1 MDEIFFILLGAL
13 FLLGVPAAAVAGFVI
28 ALDAR
33 KRLRVVEARLAMAEA
48 RLPGL
53 DLGAAGPVEPPV
65 ETPVETPPEP
75 EPTREPI
82 AAPAPA
88 EPLADDT
95 PAPLPVAARQNLE
108 ERLGTRWSVL
118 VGGLALALGG
128 VFLVRTAIVEG
139 LVGPAARVGLGALLA
154 LVLVGLGE
162 AARRRTRDW
171 RIPGLGLAHAPAA
184 LTAAGAVTAFAVAYA
199 AYALYGFLPPAAA
212 FLLLGAI
219 GLASMVAASLHGPM
233 LAGIG
238 LVAALAVPLLV
249 SSEAPNPWALPPYLA
264 AVAAAAYGVARLRR
278 WRALAIAAA
287 IGAGLWTLVLID
299 LGIGDPGPALA
310 HIVVQ
315 SLIAAAAFV
324 VVPTRAA
331 RLAGARL
338 DPVATAILAGA
349 AALAALALDALALAP
364 WARIAFAGA
373 MAALLVGLATR
384 FPAAAAGGLLAAGV
398 AAAALLTWPV
408 GAALVEAPSR
418 LAPDAA
424 AAYWPEPLGLFV
436 ATAAL
441 LGLAIAIACGLRV
454 LRAPVLARWPARLLV
469 AAATGT
475 PLLLLVVVHARLTD
489 DFRLLE
495 AAPAVP
501 LAASAGAIALAYAL
515 LAGALQRRAPASGEA
530 PIRLLLGAAAAA
542 SLAALAAGLVF
553 TLDRGLLTTALA
565 LAALGSAFV
574 SVRTGIPSLRYAVGI
589 LGFVVLM
596 RLLGDPTLVDDPGRT
611 PILNWLAIG
620 YGVPALAFGLAARL
634 LDGVRRD
641 GVSRFCESLA
651 LAFAAFL
658 VVFQIRHALTGG
670 DPLAAATDH
679 LEAGLLAA
687 SALVFALL
695 ARRIEA
701 IRPDPVTRVASLVFA
716 GAALA
721 ICVLGLGL
729 VANPLLSDEAILGP
743 PLLSSLAAAYLVPA
757 LLAAALAREAG
768 LAPEAAGTR
777 LAQASGL
784 LALAL
789 ASTFVALSIRHA
801 AQGPLVG
808 LWRGTGEGEM
818 WAYSAALILAGV
830 AALALGLARDMRAA
844 RIVGAAYLV
853 AAAAKVFLLDLANL
867 EGVLRAVSFIALGLT
882 LVGIGM
888 AYQRLAAR
896 RVATGEAGGG

>member
-1 MDEIFFILLGAL
+1 MDEILFILLGAL
-13 FLLGVPAAAVAGFVI
+13 FLLGIPVAAVAGFVI
-28 ALDAR
+28 ALESR
-33 KRLRVVEARLAMAEA
+33 KRLGIVEARLAIAEA
-48 RLPGL
+48 RLSGL
-53 DLGAAGPVEPPV
+53 DLGTAGAV
-65 ETPVETPPEP
+65 ETRIEPLPEQ
-75 EPTREPI
+75 
-82 AAPAPA
+82 APAPIG
-88 EPLADDT
+88 EPVPTAPLRDDT
-95 PAPLPVAARQNLE
+95 PEPVPLAARQNLE

-199 AYALYGFLPPAAA
+199 AYALYGFLPPATA

-219 GLASMVAASLHGPM
+219 GVASMVAASLHGPM

-249 SSEAPNPWALPPYLA
+249 SSEAPNAWALPPYLA
-264 AVAAAAYGVARLRR
+264 AVAASAYGVARLRG

-310 HIVVQ
+310 HILVQ

-324 VVPTRAA
+324 VVPTRTA
-331 RLAGARL
+331 RLAGARV
-338 DPVATAILAGA
+338 DPVATAILAGCA
-349 AALAALALDALALAP
+349 GLAALALDALALAP
-364 WARIAFAGA
+364 AARIAFAGA

-384 FPAAAAGGLLAAGV
+384 FPAAAAGGLLAAGT

-454 LRAPVLARWPARLLV
+454 LRGPGLASWPARLLV

-489 DFRLLE
+489 AFRLLE

-515 LAGALQRRAPASGEA
+515 LAAALQRRAPATGEA

-574 SVRTGIPSLRYAVGI
+574 SVRTGIPSLRIAVGI

-596 RLLGDPTLVDDPGRT
+596 RLLGDPTLVDEPGRT
-611 PILNWLAIG
+611 PLFNWLAIG
-620 YGVPALAFGLAARL
+620 YGVPAIAFGLAARL
-634 LDGVRRD
+634 LDGVSRD

-651 LAFAAFL
+651 LAFTAFF

-687 SALVFALL
+687 SALVFAIL
-695 ARRIEA
+695 ALRIEA

-729 VANPLLSDEAILGP
+729 LANPLLSDEAILGP

-757 LLAAALAREAG
+757 LLAAALAREAQ
-768 LAPEAAGTR
+768 GTR
-777 LAQASGL
+777 LAQAAGL

-789 ASTFVALSIRHA
+789 ASAFVALSIRHA

-830 AALALGLARDMRAA
+830 AALALGLARDLRSA

-896 RVATGEAGGG
+896 RVATGQAGGG